1 MCGCCNNRPTWPLVI
16 YGEAATLPPKAMFV
30 NGCVGSQGVR
40 VVFEKKIK
48 KLSLNK
54 ESVRVLTSKEQA
66 NVNGGRMLASGGSH
80 GCSCTCLCSKLTH
93 C

>member
-1 MCGCCNNRPTWPLVI
+1 
-16 YGEAATLPPKAMFV
+16 
-30 NGCVGSQGVR
+30 
-40 VVFEKKIK
+40 VFEKKMK

-66 NVNGGRMLASGGSH
+66 NVNGGLRLASGASH
-80 GCSCTCLCSKLTH
+80 GCTCTCLCSQLGH

>member
-1 MCGCCNNRPTWPLVI
+1 MF
-16 YGEAATLPPKAMFV
+16 AAQS
-30 NGCVGSQGVR
+30 NVR
-40 VVFEKKIK
+40 QWLRWQPRSWIVFEKNEKKIK

-66 NVNGGRMLASGGSH
+66 NVNGGLMAAG
-80 GCSCTCLCSKLTH
+80 SCTCLCSKLTY

>member
-1 MCGCCNNRPTWPLVI
+1 MPP
-16 YGEAATLPPKAMFV
+16 EAEFV
-30 NGCVGSQGVR
+30 NGRDGSQGVS

-54 ESVRVLTSKEQA
+54 ESVRVLTSQEQA
-66 NVNGGRMLASGGSH
+66 KVNGGLMSGGSH
-80 GCSCTCLCSKLTH
+80 GCSCTCLCSKLTY